1 MVKSVKPRWLPRSPV
16 PKPGFAHGDKRTD
29 DDAKPFDEWTP
40 CEVHGHVFVGRVG
53 EPITSCRDCGEKK
66 EE

>member
-1 MVKSVKPRWLPRSPV
+1 VVTRVKPRWLPRAPV
-16 PKPGFAHGDKRTD
+16 PKPGFAHRDKRTD
-29 DDAKPFDEWTP
+29 DDAKPFDG
-40 CEVHGHVFVGRVG
+40 CEVHGHDFVDHVG